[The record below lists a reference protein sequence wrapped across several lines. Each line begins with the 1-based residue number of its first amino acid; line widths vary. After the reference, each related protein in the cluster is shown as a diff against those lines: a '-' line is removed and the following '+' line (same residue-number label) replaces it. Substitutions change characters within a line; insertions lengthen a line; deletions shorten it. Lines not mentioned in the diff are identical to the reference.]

1 MEIVPLT
8 INPSDPLGEIASCSH
23 VLNFYWSGNV
33 GSFLMV
39 WRQSVLLTRAIT
51 NILLRWKLRHL
62 QGYFGLMVSLSQ
74 QAKKKS
80 TVLGEAI
87 YQEEIG
93 LLLQNRGKKDYECWS
108 GHPIG
113 LHMVPDSPITKDNG
127 RLQQLNAGRGQKV

>member
-1 MEIVPLT
+1 M
-8 INPSDPLGEIASCSH
+8 
-23 VLNFYWSGNV
+23 
-33 GSFLMV
+33 
-39 WRQSVLLTRAIT
+39 LLTGAIT

-62 QGYFGLMVSLSQ
+62 PGHFGLQVSLSQ

-108 GHPIG
+108 GTPLW
-113 LHMVPDSPITKDNG
+113 LHMLPHSPTTKDDG
-127 RLQQLNAGRGQKV
+127 RLQQFNAGRQQKVQAHQWCGTMVCILSIIF